1 MKTGLVIHD
10 LKKDEWEKLKDGYEG
25 YTVVTETSPVK
36 PCIGCFCCWDKT
48 PGQCVIKDGYDRMG
62 TLVHE
67 ADEIVIISRYTFGG
81 FSGPVKGIID
91 RCIAYVLPQ
100 FTVAGGETHHRRRYE
115 EDKPFTFIF
124 YGRALSE
131 DEKEGARNYAKALC
145 ANFRAHVEKVEF
157 RESGEIAECP
167 ERIKGAGGGETVLL
181 NGSMR
186 FRDGNSARFANYLRG
201 FLGGEVKEMALR
213 DHIGDLGNLVH
224 MLESAG
230 TLILCTPLYVDG
242 LPSQVIRLMERFMAE
257 YRGQGMKIYLL
268 ANMGLYESSQLKNLF
283 GAVKRWCRIMG
294 FEYCG
299 GLGISAGE
307 LLGTL
312 FRAGDPKKGATANA
326 AEGIEKLARAIEGK
340 SSMDDTFAEPRMFP
354 KWLYILIANVNWRR
368 LARKNG
374 IKPRDLYRT

>member
-1 MKTGLVIHD
+1 MAGLLIHD
-10 LKKDEWEKLKDGYEG
+10 LPKEEWEKIKDRYDGW
-25 YTVVTETSPVK
+25 TVVTETSPVK
-36 PCIGCFCCWDKT
+36 PCIGCFGCWDKT
-48 PGQCVIKDGYDRMG
+48 PGQCVVKDGYDKMG
-62 TLVHE
+62 RLVHE
-67 ADEIVIISRYTFGG
+67 ASEIRVISRYTFGG

-91 RCIAYVLPQ
+91 RCIGYVLPQ
-100 FTVAGGETHHRRRYE
+100 FTVTGGETHHKKRYD

-124 YGRALSE
+124 YGPGLSE
-131 DEKEGARNYAKALC
+131 EEKEGARKYAKALC
-145 ANFRAHVEKVEF
+145 ANFRCHVKEVLF
-157 RESGEIAECP
+157 REDGEASEAPLRP
-167 ERIKGAGGGETVLL
+167 EHSKEGKTVLL
-181 NGSMR
+181 NASMR
-186 FRDGNSARFANYLRG
+186 TKTGNSARFARYLKE
-201 FLGGEVKEMALR
+201 FLSSSSEILDLKDCLGKFPELVK
-213 DHIGDLGNLVH
+213 
-224 MLESAG
+224 MLEDAEK
-230 TLILCTPLYVDG
+230 LVICTPLYVDG
-242 LPSQVIRLMERFMAE
+242 LPSQLIRLMEEITKSYEGERIKV
-257 YRGQGMKIYLL
+257 YVLT
-268 ANMGLYESSQLKNLF
+268 NMGLYESSQLKNLF

-374 IKPRDLYRT
+374 IKPRDLYR